1 MCNKAGLKNYLP
13 HVRFGP
19 LVAGRI
25 SQGVTATPWR
35 DTAVERSV
43 MRISP
48 FGARSVTLARQ
59 HRRKLVLGLA
69 LLALVVGVGASVMF
83 GQSSSGAAEP
93 GRTADAVSSGDGAA
107 KGGRAGG
114 EPRPSATPAPSKQP
128 AGVTKLPAAAVGDE
142 VEFGGG
148 LLATVTKI
156 KPVDVTA
163 KGLGETSG
171 PGAAIH
177 LKLRNDSDDP
187 IDLAL
192 VSVDVTDVDG
202 TPAIP
207 TRGAPADWL
216 RGELQPGKTALGT
229 YVFRVDGRLAGLEV
243 GVYYAGSPNVVMV
256 RS

>member
-1 MCNKAGLKNYLP
+1 
-13 HVRFGP
+13 
-19 LVAGRI
+19 
-25 SQGVTATPWR
+25 
-35 DTAVERSV
+35 
-43 MRISP
+43 MRIPTFS
-48 FGARSVTLARQ
+48 ARSVTLARQ
-59 HRRKLVLGLA
+59 HRRGLVLGLA
-69 LLALVVGVGASVMF
+69 LLAVVVGVGASVMF
-83 GQSSSGAAEP
+83 VQSSSGAAAP
-93 GRTADAVSSGDGAA
+93 VPAASSGDGVATGGG
-107 KGGRAGG
+107 KGS
-114 EPRPSATPAPSKQP
+114 EPRPSATPTPSKQP
-128 AGVTKLPAAAVGDE
+128 AGVKKLPAAAVGDE
-142 VEFGGG
+142 VAFGGG

-177 LKLRNDSDDP
+177 LKLRNQSDDP

-192 VSVDVTDVDG
+192 ISVDVTDVDG

-216 RGELQPGKTALGT
+216 GGELWPGKTALGT